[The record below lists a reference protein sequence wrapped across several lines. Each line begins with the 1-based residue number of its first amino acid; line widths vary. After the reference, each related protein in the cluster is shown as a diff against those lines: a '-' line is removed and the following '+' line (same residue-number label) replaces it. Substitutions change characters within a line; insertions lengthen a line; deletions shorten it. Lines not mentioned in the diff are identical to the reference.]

1 MKSYKKPL
9 GITIALFPKAR
20 EMCVC
25 MGTTPYLN
33 ARINAKMDV
42 MN

>member
-1 MKSYKKPL
+1 MKLLKNL
-9 GITIALFPKAR
+9 GIAITLFKVR

-25 MGTTPYLN
+25 MGTTLYLN
-33 ARINAKMDV
+33 ARINAKMDF